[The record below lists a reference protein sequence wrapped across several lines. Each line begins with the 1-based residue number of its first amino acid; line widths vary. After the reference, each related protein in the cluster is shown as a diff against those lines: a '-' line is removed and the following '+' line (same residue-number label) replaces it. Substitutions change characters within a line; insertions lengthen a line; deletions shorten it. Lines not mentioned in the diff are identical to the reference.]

1 MICSPEAAPRV
12 PAFVRLRA
20 AQHVPPVTP
29 VAIWPRT
36 RTCSDSLRLHSSLM
50 SRLDDSVSIETYELE
65 FSPDLKA
72 HTFRGRGK
80 YSVTTT
86 APASASA
93 TASASASASALASAS
108 ASASASFSACAS
120 ASPSPRRH
128 HLNIPS
134 PGDHHRC
141 RVNARAA
148 LRRAPVENKLAAASA
163 SWLSRGSSKHA
174 SGCPERRPA
183 SANQPLGPRL
193 PAISALFST

>member
-1 MICSPEAAPRV
+1 MAINSPVDMGASPNPAGVFGGFGGAAAAP
-12 PAFVRLRA
+12 
-20 AQHVPPVTP
+20 
-29 VAIWPRT
+29 VAP
-36 RTCSDSLRLHSSLM
+36 SSRP
-50 SRLDDSVSIETYELE
+50 S
-65 FSPDLKA
+65 
-72 HTFRGRGK
+72 
-80 YSVTTT
+80 
-86 APASASA
+86 
-93 TASASASASALASAS
+93 SALASAS
-108 ASASASFSACAS
+108 ASASFSVCAS

-148 LRRAPVENKLAAASA
+148 LRRAPVENKLAEASA